1 LTQDLPGLLKLDKK
15 LAEPAIKMLTRAF
28 WTYPI
33 LTYYFPEESLRR
45 YISDS
50 MLAFPIYTCLRYG
63 EIYSTSQQ
71 LEGVAVWSPSEKY
84 PVSFWGILRTV
95 PLRYIFGMT
104 HNGMARMQTVDRFLN
119 DIHKRLVPYSHMYL
133 EILGVDPPYQKRG
146 FSSKLMKP
154 MLQRLYRE
162 QRPCFLETQDPQ
174 DVPIY
179 QHFGFE
185 IIDQSAIPE
194 SPLTSWALL
203 RKPNREFSQRSLLA

>member
-1 LTQDLPGLLKLDKK
+1 LTQDLPGLLKLNRK

-28 WTYPI
+28 WNYPI

-45 YISDS
+45 SISES

-63 EIYSTSQQ
+63 EIYATSQQ
-71 LEGVAVWSPSEKY
+71 LEGAAVWTLSEKY
-84 PVSFWGILRTV
+84 PVSLWGILRTV
-95 PLRYIFGMT
+95 PLRYIFSMT
-104 HNGMARMQTVDRFLN
+104 RSGMARMQTVDRFLN

-133 EILGVDPPYQKRG
+133 EILGVDPKYQKQG

-154 MLQRLYRE
+154 MVQRLDRQE
-162 QRPCFLETQDPQ
+162 LPCFLETQDPQ

-203 RKPNREFSQRSLLA
+203 RKPLKEFSQRSHSA

>member
-104 HNGMARMQTVDRFLN
+104 LNEMARMQTVDRFLN

-154 MLQRLYRE
+154 MLQRLDRE

>member
-1 LTQDLPGLLKLDKK
+1 LTQDLPGLLKLDRK

-33 LTYYFPEESLRR
+33 LTYYFPEENLRR
-45 YISDS
+45 SISDS

-63 EIYSTSQQ
+63 EVYATSAQ

-95 PLRYIFGMT
+95 PLRYILGMT
-104 HNGMARMQTVDRFLN
+104 HSGMARMQTVDRFLN
-119 DIHKRLVPYSHMYL
+119 DIHKRLVPYNHMYL
-133 EILGVDPPYQKRG
+133 EILGVDPQFQKQG
-146 FSSKLMKP
+146 FSSKLVKP
-154 MLQRLYRE
+154 MLQKLDRE
-162 QRPCFLETQDPQ
+162 ERTCFLETQDPQ

-185 IIDQSAIPE
+185 IVDESAIPE
-194 SPLTSWALL
+194 SPLKSWALL
-203 RKPNREFSQRSLLA
+203 RKPVRELSQRSRLA